1 LFFYSLGKSFEVT
14 PMPMAA
20 YLNVGDNDRISALRA
35 VGAALGAPAANI
47 PSQSA
52 SQGNQHQHKWLA
64 GLFAFASLPVPLSVD
79 YNSFTSMV
87 NQLVTHANNFPVN
100 TAAPVA
106 SATSLS
112 VAAAGVASVTTGTW
126 TNSPTS
132 YTYQWLRA
140 GVAIAGATTN
150 SHALVAADVGASL
163 TCQVTAVNAAGQT
176 SVASNAIG
184 PITA

>member
-1 LFFYSLGKSFEVT
+1 
-14 PMPMAA
+14 MAA
-20 YLNVGDNDRISALRA
+20 YTNIGDNSRILALRA
-35 VGAALGAPAANI
+35 VGAALSAPANII

-52 SQGNQHQHKWLA
+52 SQGDQHMQKWLA

-87 NQLVTHANNFPVN
+87 NQLVAHANNFPVN
-100 TAAPVA
+100 TAAPVV

-112 VAAAGVASVTTGTW
+112 VAGAGVASCTTGTW
-126 TNSPTS
+126 TNTPTS

-150 SHALVAADVGASL
+150 SHTLVAADVGATL
-163 TCQVTAVNAAGQT
+163 TCQVTAINAAGQT